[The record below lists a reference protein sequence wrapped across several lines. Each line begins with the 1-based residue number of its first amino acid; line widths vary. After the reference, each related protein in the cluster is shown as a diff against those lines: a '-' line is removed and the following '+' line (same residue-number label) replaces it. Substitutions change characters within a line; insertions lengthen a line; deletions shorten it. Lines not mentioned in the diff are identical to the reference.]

1 MRRRGLARRDLG
13 DPAGSAADVRRAL
26 ELFDGLAYRQGEHW
40 FETACCH
47 ATLAGLA
54 GLDGAGVSA
63 AEGEGEAAR
72 AMGLL
77 RKAIDMSYRG
87 GAAYRT
93 EDALD
98 PLRDREDF
106 KLLMMDLAMPADPSA
121 R

>member
-1 MRRRGLARRDLG
+1 M
-13 DPAGSAADVRRAL
+13 
-26 ELFDGLAYRQGEHW
+26 W

-77 RKAIDMSYRG
+77 RKAVDMSYRG
-87 GAAYRT
+87 NAAYRT

-98 PLRDREDF
+98 PIRDREDF
-106 KLLMMDLAMPADPSA
+106 KLLIMDIVMPTRPFAGDD
-121 R
+121 